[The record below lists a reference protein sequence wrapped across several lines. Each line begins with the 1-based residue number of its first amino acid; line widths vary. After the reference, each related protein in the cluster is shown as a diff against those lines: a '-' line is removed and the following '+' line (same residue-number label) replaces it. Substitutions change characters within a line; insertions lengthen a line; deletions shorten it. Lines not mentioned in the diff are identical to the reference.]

1 MQWPH
6 KKKSTTN
13 PCSQSLCVC
22 FFSFQ
27 GDSGGP
33 VQINHSTVSCMY
45 TILGVTSFGKI
56 CGTEGVP
63 GKSSELSKIKS

>member
-6 KKKSTTN
+6 KKKIN
-13 PCSQSLCVC
+13 PKPLFTIIMCV